1 VNGNGAIHRGFFIVI
16 IVSRIIIMNHLN
28 VRGGG
33 IAAFVVAS
41 LCAPGC
47 ASAPEPHPDLVN
59 RAYVVS
65 RDSDDLTVIDLNRL
79 EVIGVVHTA
88 GIANHMAEL
97 NADFTKLYVDSE
109 STNESIVVDATK
121 LSVVK
126 RIPTG
131 DSPTHISLSRDGNLL
146 ALVNEYGD
154 SVSFIDPASDTE
166 IKRLS
171 GFFTPH
177 FVRFAPD
184 SRTAYVAN
192 IGAYHITRVDLVTL
206 AITDHIA
213 LDGFSGPP
221 DVMFAPNET
230 GFADVQIDPD
240 GMLYAAHNAAARV
253 LIYDTVAREKVAE
266 HPVGPTPWIVYAQ
279 HPFDAL
285 PRRPVVPSF
294 GDQTVSVISRAAPVM
309 ALPAGDMQSFGVNYS
324 PLVPNTAFV
333 MNRVHQNITVIDT
346 ALGTVTDVIP
356 TGGNTETAS
365 TTPDG
370 KLIVAAVSSSNQVV
384 VIDAVSHRIVKTF
397 DHVGVYPW
405 SVTIP
410 LGQNYCH

>member
-1 VNGNGAIHRGFFIVI
+1 
-16 IVSRIIIMNHLN
+16 MNHLS
-28 VRGGG
+28 VRAGGS
-33 IAAFVVAS
+33 AVFVVAS
-41 LCAPGC
+41 LVASGC

-59 RAYVVS
+59 RAYIVS
-65 RDSDDLTVIDLNRL
+65 RDSDDLTVIDLDRL

-88 GIANHMAEL
+88 GVANHMAEL

-109 STNESIVVDATK
+109 STNESIVVDATT

-131 DSPTHISLSRDGNLL
+131 PAPTHVSLSRDGNLL
-146 ALVNEYGD
+146 AVVNEYGD

-171 GFFTPH
+171 GFYTPH

-184 SRTAYVAN
+184 GRTAYVAN
-192 IGAYHITRVDLVTL
+192 IGAYHVTRVDLATL
-206 AITDHIA
+206 AITDHIT

-221 DVMFAPNET
+221 DPTRAPDET

-240 GMLYAAHNAAARV
+240 GTLYAANNAAARV
-253 LIYDTVAREKVAE
+253 LIYDTVARAKVTE
-266 HPVGPTPWIVYAQ
+266 QPVGPTPWIVYAQ
-279 HPFDAL
+279 HPFAAL

-294 GDQTVSVISRAAPVM
+294 GDQTVSVIRRTSPVM

-324 PLVPNTAFV
+324 PLVPDSAFV
-333 MNRVHQNITVIDT
+333 MNRVHRNITVINT
-346 ALGTVTDVIP
+346 ALGTITDVIP
-356 TGGNTETAS
+356 TGGNTETGS

-370 KLIVAAVSSSNQVV
+370 KWIVAAVSGSNQVIV
-384 VIDAVSHRIVKTF
+384 LDAVSHRVVKTF
-397 DHVGVYPW
+397 DNVGVYPW